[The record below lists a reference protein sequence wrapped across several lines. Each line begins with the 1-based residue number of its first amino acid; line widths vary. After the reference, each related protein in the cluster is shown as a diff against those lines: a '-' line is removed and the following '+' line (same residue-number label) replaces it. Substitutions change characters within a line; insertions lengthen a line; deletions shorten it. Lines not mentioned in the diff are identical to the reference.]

1 MKRLSLPFLAAFC
14 LLAMSYAAK
23 AQPATKTKAN
33 EQPNVAPAKNAA
45 ADSKA
50 ARDAEAA
57 RILAERRAQARSLLI
72 SLAADVRNFSDQ
84 TLRARTQA
92 RIADALWD
100 ADTERARA
108 LFRSAWD
115 AAEIADREGQDR
127 LQEEIRQAKA
137 KTGGGYAVTSP
148 PDVRREVLRLAA
160 KRDRTL
166 GEEFLG
172 KFKTQKEQE
181 STDAKNNRPN
191 LFGTDEAVRQRLGLA
206 RQLLDAGDTERALQ
220 FADPVLGGINMSAID
235 FLSYLRE
242 KSPALADQRYA
253 AMLVNAAVSLQSDA
267 NTVSLLSSYLF
278 TPHLYITFEGP
289 GGANTSQTNRPTE
302 PPNVAP
308 ELRASFFRTA
318 ASILLR
324 PLAPPGQDQT
334 TSGPDGEYLVIKRLM
349 PLFEQFATPEITTA
363 LRDQLEVLGSIV
375 RDGTRQRDDEW
386 VRKGIS
392 PDKPAAD
399 QEQALLDQ
407 VDHAKTSAERDR
419 LNLQLAMLLS
429 GKEDMRARDYV
440 AKIDDSEMR
449 NNARAFIDASM
460 AIRAIDKKDP
470 ERALEIVR
478 TGELT
483 HLQKSWLLAQTA
495 KLLVK
500 SDREKA
506 LGLIEDAAA
515 EARRI
520 DGSDPDRPRAFFGV
534 INALLVANRAGAW
547 DSMTDAVKAANS
559 AENFTG
565 EDGELTLRFATKGMS
580 SVHQS
585 SVADFDVT
593 GIFEALAKEDYEK
606 AVDLARGFQRDAPR
620 ASAVIAIARSVLEE
634 KKK

>member
-1 MKRLSLPFLAAFC
+1 MKRLSLPFLGALC
-14 LLAMSYAAK
+14 LLVIPYPIE
-23 AQPATKTKAN
+23 AQPATKTPTKEPPA
-33 EQPNVAPAKNAA
+33 VAPAKGT

-57 RILAERRAQARSLLI
+57 RVLRERRVQARSLLL

-100 ADTERARA
+100 ADPERARA

-115 AAEIADREGQDR
+115 AAEIADREGQER
-127 LQEEIRQAKA
+127 LEEEIRQAKA

-166 GEEFLG
+166 GEELLG

-181 STDAKNNRPN
+181 ATDAKNRRNP
-191 LFGTDEAVRQRLGLA
+191 FGADEAVGQRLGLA
-206 RQLLDAGDTERALQ
+206 RQLLEAGDTERALQ
-220 FADPVLGGINMSAID
+220 FADPVLAGVNMEAID

-242 KSPALADQRYA
+242 RDSAAADQRYA
-253 AMLVNAAVSLQSDA
+253 ALLANATANPQSDA

-278 TPHLYITFEGP
+278 TPHLYITFSGP
-289 GGANTSQTNRPTE
+289 GGTGTSQTSTRIA
-302 PPNVAP
+302 PPDVTPA
-308 ELRASFFRTA
+308 LREAFLRSA

-334 TSGPDGEYLVIKRLM
+334 TSGPDGQFLIIRRLM
-349 PLFEQFATPEITTA
+349 PLFEQFDTAETVAA
-363 LRDQLEVLGSIV
+363 LRAQLEVLGSIV
-375 RDGTRQRDDEW
+375 HDSTRQRDDDP
-386 VRKGIS
+386 VRNGIR
-392 PDKPAAD
+392 PDQPAAD
-399 QEQALLDQ
+399 REQSLLNQ
-407 VDHAKTSAERDR
+407 IDHAKTSAEQDR
-419 LNLQLAMLLS
+419 LYLQLAMFL
-429 GKEDMRARDYV
+429 GQKGDMRARDYV
-440 AKIDDSEMR
+440 AKIEESEMR
-449 NNARAFIDASM
+449 NNARAFVDATM
-460 AIRAIDKKDP
+460 AAQAVDKKDT
-470 ERALEIVR
+470 ERALEIAR

-483 HLQKSWLLAQTA
+483 HLQKAWLLTQTA
-495 KLLVK
+495 KLIAK
-500 SDREKA
+500 SDRDKA
-506 LGLIEDAAA
+506 LSLIEDAAA

-520 DGSDPDRPRAFFGV
+520 DGSDPDRPRAFFAV
-534 INALLVANRAGAW
+534 TNALLVVNRATAW
-547 DSMTDAVKAANS
+547 DVMGDAIKAANS

-565 EDGELTLRFATKGMS
+565 EDGELRFQMHTKGMS
-580 SVHQS
+580 SVRQN

-620 ASAVIAIARSVLEE
+620 AGAVIAIARSVLSD
-634 KKK
+634 KQK